1 MNTNSQTK
9 ITPQGLQ
16 MTCLGIPSENG
27 CFFVTI
33 FLGPQGP
40 KRKLWQR
47 LLNTDWFY
55 LHASPSIVT
64 LFQLLSSHPL
74 GLLFQKHA
82 QSTLWK
88 AQVNSMRLPLLQ
100 GVHWEHKPFAQGTMN
115 GFSGVKD
122 NLFSFLSCRYRT
134 TSWP

>member
-40 KRKLWQR
+40 KQKLWQR

-100 GVHWEHKPFAQGTMN
+100 GVLSKIMCQRPSQVTQTIQ
-115 GFSGVKD
+115 FS
-122 NLFSFLSCRYRT
+122 NHHFSWS
-134 TSWP
+134 